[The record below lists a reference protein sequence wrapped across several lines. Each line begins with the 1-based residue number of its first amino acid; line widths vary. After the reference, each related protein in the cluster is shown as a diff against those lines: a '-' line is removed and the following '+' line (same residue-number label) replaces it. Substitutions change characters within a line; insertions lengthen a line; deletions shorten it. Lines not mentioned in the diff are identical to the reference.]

1 MLVALCIPALA
12 QKITLKSS
20 MPKGEAIRLS
30 IATSDAKVKINTGDG
45 TFKEYDVNDNLNKP
59 AFLPL
64 QASTDSPT
72 IEIEGDVYAL
82 VCASMQ
88 LTEINCAEATKLMV
102 LDCQNNKLTSLDVS
116 NNKNLVLLYCHEN
129 QISNLNLGTLA
140 NLQLIYCFGNKLENL
155 NLSSATKLVEL
166 GCYNNNITSL
176 DISHCTEL

>member
-1 MLVALCIPALA
+1 MRKILFTLMLVALCIPALA

-102 LDCQNNKLTSLDVS
+102 LDCQNNK
-116 NNKNLVLLYCHEN
+116 NLVLLYCHEN